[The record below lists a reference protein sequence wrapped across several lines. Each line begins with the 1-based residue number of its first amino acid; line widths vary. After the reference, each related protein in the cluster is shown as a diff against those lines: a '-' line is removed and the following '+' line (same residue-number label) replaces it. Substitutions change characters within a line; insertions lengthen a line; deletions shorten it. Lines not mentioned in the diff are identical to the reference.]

1 MELVRSEKE
10 LNTKQKAFCREFLFG
25 EFSGNG
31 TKCYRK
37 AYEVV
42 GEMLS
47 DATCGSCAS
56 ALLASFHISQYLR
69 TLSGEAAERL
79 QAELRPWESLAGE
92 AQQTVLDTLRGTC
105 RSRMKYDAAL
115 HVLDRALGKPVQRA
129 ETEFSLNPDGILTAL
144 HALAGR
150 RRLLV
155 DGRE

>member
-56 ALLASFHISQYLR
+56 ALLRQPSIIAYLK
-69 TLSGEAAERL
+69 TL
-79 QAELRPWESLAGE
+79 GE
-92 AQQTVLDTLRGTC
+92 AQAAKLQGKLKRWEDLAPAAQAVLVETLHGTC
-105 RSRMKYDAAL
+105 RSRMRYEAAL
-115 HVLDRALGKPVQRA
+115 VILDRALGRVANR
-129 ETEFSLNPDGILTAL
+129 TELEVYLDSDGVSSAL
-144 HALAGR
+144 HALAN
-150 RRLLV
+150 RRLLS
-155 DGRE
+155 DGR

>member
-69 TLSGEAAERL
+69 TLSEEAAERL
-79 QAELRPWESLAGE
+79 QAEHYKGGE
-92 AQQTVLDTLRGTC
+92 AENTAVAGLSPNGNPPSYPFGLTNSSNPGSS
-105 RSRMKYDAAL
+105 RSGSRNGL
-115 HVLDRALGKPVQRA
+115 P
-129 ETEFSLNPDGILTAL
+129 
-144 HALAGR
+144 
-150 RRLLV
+150 
-155 DGRE
+155 